1 MCKNN
6 EIVATLPEG
15 ATPDERRAAFFEA
28 AYSLNVND
36 KCEKKEN
43 LTYLTWAF
51 AWAEF
56 KKIYPSATYRIVKN
70 PNTNLPYFEDE
81 NTGLI
86 VYTEVTAEGITH
98 EMWLPVMNSANR
110 AMKSQPYQYQVW
122 NKQTRQYETRTVEAA
137 TMFDVNKSLMRCL
150 TKCMAMFG
158 LGLYIYAG
166 EDLPEAESNG
176 SSEESATTTVKMAEP
191 KKTTTR
197 KAKTVAATQQP
208 KQNDRFAAIKTAIN
222 SMQDIDSLLALYN
235 EHKQEIEG
243 GSPEIKAMFTLRK
256 YELQQAA

>member
-1 MCKNN
+1 MCKIN
-6 EIVATLPEG
+6 EILATLPEG

-43 LTYLTWAF
+43 LTYLSWAY

-56 KKIYPSATYRIVKN
+56 KKIYPSATYRVIKN
-70 PNTNLPYFEDE
+70 PTTNLPYFEDE
-81 NTGLI
+81 STGLI

-110 AMKSQPYQYQVW
+110 AMKSQPYQYQTY
-122 NKQTRQYETRTVEAA
+122 NKQTRQYEAKNVDAA
-137 TMFDVNKSLMRCL
+137 SMFDVNKAIMRCL
-150 TKCMAMFG
+150 VKNLAMFG
-158 LGLYIYAG
+158 IGLYIYAG
-166 EDLPEAESNG
+166 EDLPEAESIGN
-176 SSEESATTTVKMAEP
+176 SEESANTTVKVAEP
-191 KKTTTR
+191 KKATTTR
-197 KAKTVAATQQP
+197 KSKTVATQQQP

-235 EHKQEIEG
+235 EHKQEVE
-243 GSPEIKAMFTLRK
+243 SNPEIKGMFSLRR

>member
-1 MCKNN
+1 MCKFK
-6 EIVATLPEG
+6 EFEATLPEG
-15 ATPDERRAAFFEA
+15 ATPDERRAAFFET

-36 KCEKKEN
+36 KCEKKDN
-43 LTYLTWAF
+43 LTYLTWAY
-51 AWAEF
+51 AWAEA
-56 KKIYPSATYRIVKN
+56 KKIYPSITYRIIKN
-70 PNTNLPYFEDE
+70 PTTNLPYFEDE

-86 VYTEVTAEGITH
+86 VYTEVTAEGISH

-110 AMKSQPYQYQVW
+110 AMKSQPYQYQVY
-122 NKQTRQYETRTVEAA
+122 NKQTRQYETRTVDAA
-137 TMFDVNKSLMRCL
+137 SMFDVNKTIMRCL
-150 TKCMAMFG
+150 VKNLAMFG

-166 EDLPEAESNG
+166 EDLPEAENNG
-176 SSEESATTTVKMAEP
+176 NSEVSTTTVKVAEP
-191 KKTTTR
+191 KKATTKR
-197 KAKTVAATQQP
+197 AKTVATPQQP

>member
-15 ATPDERRAAFFEA
+15 ATPDERRAAFFET

-122 NKQTRQYETRTVEAA
+122 NKQTRQYETKTVEAA

-176 SSEESATTTVKMAEP
+176 SSEESTTTVKMAEP

-222 SMQDIDSLLALYN
+222 SMQDTDSLLILYN
-235 EHKQEIEG
+235 EHKQEVE
-243 GSPEIKAMFTLRK
+243 SNPEIKAMFTLRK

>member
-28 AYSLNVND
+28 AYSLNVN
-36 KCEKKEN
+36 EKVEKREN
-43 LTYLTWAF
+43 LSYLSWAN
-51 AWAEF
+51 AVAEF
-56 KKIYPSATYRIVKN
+56 LKIYPSATYRIIKN
-70 PNTNLPYFEDE
+70 PATNLPYFEDA

-86 VYTEVTAEGITH
+86 VYTEVTVDGITR
-98 EMWLPVMNSANR
+98 EMWLPVMNSANK
-110 AMKSQPYQYQVW
+110 AMKLTPYTYTKWDKV
-122 NKQTRQYETRTVEAA
+122 NRKNIELTVEAA
-137 TMFDVNKSLMRCL
+137 TMFDVNKTIMRCL
-150 TKCMAMFG
+150 VKNFAMFG

-166 EDLPEAESNG
+166 EDLPEAENNG
-176 SSEESATTTVKMAEP
+176 NSEESTTTVKMVEP

-197 KAKTVAATQQP
+197 KAKTVAAPQQP